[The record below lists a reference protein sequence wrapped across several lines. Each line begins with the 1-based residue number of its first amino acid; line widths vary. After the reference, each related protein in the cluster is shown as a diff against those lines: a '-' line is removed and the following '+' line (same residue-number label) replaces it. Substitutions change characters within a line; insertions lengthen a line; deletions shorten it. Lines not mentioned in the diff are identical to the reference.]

1 MKRRIKT
8 QLIASGRRFAKI
20 LWFIIYAHMHFHKL
34 LFYFSFF
41 LQVARLLLLENIQ
54 MERTLKQIADLQPEV
69 IDNIELREFNQEQK
83 DRIEALEERIANL
96 YITFKQNRDT
106 VDVLEKQN
114 ATLQK
119 QIIDARKELSELT
132 VFVMFCFVLVKNEK
146 IHNKKIKH

>member
-1 MKRRIKT
+1 M
-8 QLIASGRRFAKI
+8 
-20 LWFIIYAHMHFHKL
+20 
-34 LFYFSFF
+34 
-41 LQVARLLLLENIQ
+41 ARLLLLENIQ
-54 MERTLKQIADLQPEV
+54 IERTLKQIADLQPEV

-106 VDVLEKQN
+106 MDVLEKQN

-146 IHNKKIKH
+146 MHNKKIKH